1 MSMTGANKKKT
12 FAYAMLKGHG
22 PHATEAIGRPC
33 EPFRQRIPRGSV
45 TRSIPMMQTVS

>member
-1 MSMTGANKKKT
+1 MSMSGVNEKKT
-12 FAYAMLKGHG
+12 FAYAMPKDPG